1 MDEKS
6 LAIRALIA
14 VLLFLGTGPTWA
26 GADECHPVLDPD
38 RPQVVIGYGSL
49 MEKKSKAMSAPT
61 AGPNHPVR
69 VTGFQRSWTDR
80 GGLGPGFRTIFLGV
94 EVAKGIQM
102 VAVAY
107 SDPDRTNISGTDAR
121 EQSYCR
127 MAVEPAKV
135 EVLDSWD
142 LPADAE
148 IWIYTMKPDK
158 IGRPDASH
166 PIVQSYV
173 DVFLS
178 GYLQMQDLL
187 RPEIA
192 AKLNFAS
199 ECITTTSGWSEHWKN
214 DRIYPRRPWM
224 YQRNA
229 PTIDGHLKRLL
240 PEYFDDIR
248 IE

>member
-1 MDEKS
+1 M
-6 LAIRALIA
+6 RALIA
-14 VLLFLGTGPTWA
+14 FLFLLGTGPTWA

-69 VTGFQRSWTDR
+69 VTGFQRSWNDR
-80 GGLGPGFRTIFLGV
+80 GGLGRTIFLGV
-94 EVAKGIQM
+94 EPVKGVRM

-107 SDPDRTNISGTDAR
+107 SDPDRTNIGGTDAR
-121 EQSYCR
+121 ERSYCR
-127 MAVEPAKV
+127 KPVDSAKV
-135 EVLDSWD
+135 ELLDGWS

-148 IWIYTMKPDK
+148 IWIYTIKPEK
-158 IGRPDASH
+158 LGRPNASH

-173 DVFLS
+173 DIFLS
-178 GYLQMQDLL
+178 GCLQMQDLL

-192 AKLNFAS
+192 DKIDFAS

-214 DRIYPRRPWM
+214 DRVYPRRPWM
-224 YQRNA
+224 VQRNA
-229 PTIDGHLKRLL
+229 PTIDSFLETHLPALFPK
-240 PEYFDDIR
+240 
-248 IE
+248 IEIE